1 MGSAGSNA
9 VPSFDPSRPF
19 SPSSKTWGV
28 TCGLTRMPDN
38 PEIWKAAAMADQF
51 DKMQK
56 LPDPLPGCPN
66 FHRIPGYKVYTC
78 GQPTLDGIKNVLEKV
93 TGTIYPKDGPII
105 WLNLRQEPDVYVNGQ
120 PICARPPNKIGEY
133 AELGA
138 VTRDMV
144 KADEVEFKKVVE
156 GRMGE
161 NGGKLKFVDINKKE
175 QEVEVKELK
184 TLSETIEGLKGEYP
198 GLVHMRVPV
207 CNSAAPSEADF
218 DTICQTLVG
227 SSINT
232 PIIVNDQVGLSR
244 ATTGCVIACLFK
256 EFQINASFEGLV
268 ETVPGMNLDL
278 LKMDKYTMDPA
289 KDALFRGEF
298 PVVMEMIG
306 KIKDGVGAKNELDKV
321 VDKNGTPKT
330 GGNGIKQ
337 LRENIAES
345 KLSYEI
351 MDDAAQA
358 FLKVKIMDNIH
369 KYYYL
374 IVFTAYMREMA
385 EVARNTMTDEQKA
398 ALTLPGGK
406 TAIPGNQLKLPKT
419 FAAFMEEHADLRGLI
434 DTGKDDLQWERDIPP
449 AALANLEKL
458 ASGDFKGNLG
468 KIIHDIY
475 QTAHIMFSDMPQGD
489 HKKRAKYR
497 FASKTLMRILPA
509 KEKAEVEG
517 LIEKKTITLDLY
529 EILGKCTWTPV

>member
-1 MGSAGSNA
+1 MGS
-9 VPSFDPSRPF
+9 
-19 SPSSKTWGV
+19 SS
-28 TCGLTRMPDN
+28 
-38 PEIWKAAAMADQF
+38 I
-51 DKMQK
+51 
-56 LPDPLPGCPN
+56 
-66 FHRIPGYKVYTC
+66 
-78 GQPTLDGIKNVLEKV
+78 
-93 TGTIYPKDGPII
+93 
-105 WLNLRQEPDVYVNGQ
+105 
-120 PICARPPNKIGEY
+120 
-133 AELGA
+133 
-138 VTRDMV
+138 
-144 KADEVEFKKVVE
+144 KADEVEFVRVAE
-156 GRMGE
+156 GRVKE
-161 NGGKLKFVDINKKE
+161 DGGKLKYVDINKKE
-175 QEVEVKELK
+175 HEAEAKELK
-184 TLSETIEGLKGEYP
+184 SLSQVMEEAKADFP

-207 CNSAAPSEADF
+207 CNSAAPLETDF
-218 DTICQTLVG
+218 DVICETLVG
-227 SSINT
+227 TSINT

-289 KDALFRGEF
+289 KDVLFRGEF

-306 KIKDGVGAKNELDKV
+306 EIKDGVGAKNELDKV
-321 VDKNGTPKT
+321 IDKNGTPKT

-385 EVARNTMTDEQKA
+385 EVARTTMTDEQKA

-434 DTGKDDLQWERDIPP
+434 DTGKGDLQWERDIPP

-475 QTAHIMFSDMPQGD
+475 QTAHVMFSDMPQCD

-509 KEKAEVEG
+509 DKKTEVEG
-517 LIEKKTITLDLY
+517 LIEKKTITLDL
-529 EILGKCTWTPV
+529 

>member
-1 MGSAGSNA
+1 MGESLANL
-9 VPSFDPSRPF
+9 
-19 SPSSKTWGV
+19 W
-28 TCGLTRMPDN
+28 LTMGDTQ
-38 PEIWKAAAMADQF
+38 PEIWKAVAMADHF

-56 LPDPLPGCPN
+56 LKDPVAGVPN
-66 FHRIPGYKVYTC
+66 FRRVPGYKVYCC
-78 GQPTLDGIKNVLEKV
+78 GQPTVAGIEATLEKV
-93 TGTIYPKDGPII
+93 TGSVYPKEGKII
-105 WLNLRQEPDVYVNGQ
+105 WFNLRQEPSIYVNGE
-120 PICARPPNKIGEY
+120 PYCARPANKIGEY

-138 VTRDMV
+138 VKSEMV
-144 KADEVEFKKVVE
+144 AKDEPEFMKVCDS
-156 GRMGE
+156 RAKE
-161 NGGKLKFVDINKKE
+161 NGGKLKVIDVSKKE
-175 QEVEVKELK
+175 SEVEVKDIK
-184 TLSETIEGLKGEYP
+184 TLGAVMEAAKGKFP
-198 GLVHMRVPV
+198 GLTYIRVPV
-207 CNSAAPSEADF
+207 CNSAAPNEVDF
-218 DTICQTLVG
+218 DTICQALVG
-227 SSINT
+227 SNINT

-268 ETVPGMNLDL
+268 ETVPGVNLEL

-289 KDALFRGEF
+289 KDPLFRGEF
-298 PVVMEMIG
+298 PVVMDLVATL
-306 KIKDGVGAKNELDKV
+306 KDGVAAKNECDKV
-321 VDKNGTPKT
+321 IDKNGTPKT

-374 IVFTAYMREMA
+374 IVFTAYMREA
-385 EVARNTMTDEQKA
+385 AQEARTTMTDEQKA

-434 DTGKDDLQWERDIPP
+434 DTGKGDLQWERDIPP

-509 KEKAEVEG
+509 KEKAEVR
-517 LIEKKTITLDLY
+517 
-529 EILGKCTWTPV
+529 V